1 MDPKRRL
8 ALGRN
13 NMSRPRNAVG
23 RWALLKPG
31 AASRDVAE
39 FARQLL
45 ERWGVVFRDI
55 VLRETFAPPWRDL
68 LVELRRFELQ
78 GSVRGGRFVSSYVG
92 EQFCRPDALDALRHV
107 RSTDVVAA
115 PM

>member
-1 MDPKRRL
+1 L

-23 RWALLKPG
+23 RWALL
-31 AASRDVAE
+31 AAGSPSRDVVA

-55 VLRETFAPPWRDL
+55 VLRESFAPPWRDV

-78 GSVRGGRFVSSYVG
+78 GVVRGGRFVSSYVG
-92 EQFCRPDALDALRHV
+92 EQFCRPDALEALR
-107 RSTDVVAA
+107 DL
-115 PM
+115 